1 MINILKNFRLKIIC
15 LLLAC
20 IAFVKLTS
28 GQDTLTLSCTKA
40 IEIALSESY
49 SAHSYELEKQAM
61 QFFFKYNKAMFRP
74 RLDFT
79 MSSPLWQESVSTI
92 YQANGLPVYNSNGLM
107 QVGSDINFTYVLP
120 TGGNLSFVS
129 NLYRQN
135 VSTVLSSSGEK
146 LSNNQFYSQF
156 GVQFDQPIFSKN
168 KLRQN
173 LREAEYKYQ
182 KSAHYYTRAQMDI
195 VFNVTQEFYA
205 LYKYKKQVE
214 IAEEKLRN
222 SVESYRIAKLKSK
235 GGRIAQGD
243 EMSAEV
249 SVAQNEAGLLKEINQ
264 LQNEEDLFKQ
274 LIGIDLK
281 QNIGIITNLEYKPIL
296 IDEQKAV
303 EEAIQNRLELKE
315 ADMDINLQQ
324 IELDR
329 AKQER
334 GLKGKVSAYYDLTGI
349 STSTGVSST
358 SELMRS
364 SFDDLHNR
372 PPTRGIALTLTLPI
386 YDWGRG
392 SSKVHEAGLRLQIKE
407 QQKSDLKISI
417 QREVR
422 EIIRSVNESSEQ
434 LKIHSKNLELARQT
448 YKISQKRFEN
458 GDLSNLELTV
468 EQERLANIQLE
479 YLDSFINYQL
489 ATNDL
494 KRKTVWDFEKN
505 KSYAVKAK
513 VNGFH

>member
-1 MINILKNFRLKIIC
+1 M
-15 LLLAC
+15 
-20 IAFVKLTS
+20 
-28 GQDTLTLSCTKA
+28 
-40 IEIALSESY
+40 
-49 SAHSYELEKQAM
+49 
-61 QFFFKYNKAMFRP
+61 
-74 RLDFT
+74 
-79 MSSPLWQESVSTI
+79 
-92 YQANGLPVYNSNGLM
+92 
-107 QVGSDINFTYVLP
+107 
-120 TGGNLSFVS
+120 
-129 NLYRQN
+129 
-135 VSTVLSSSGEK
+135 
-146 LSNNQFYSQF
+146 
-156 GVQFDQPIFSKN
+156 
-168 KLRQN
+168 
-173 LREAEYKYQ
+173 
-182 KSAHYYTRAQMDI
+182 
-195 VFNVTQEFYA
+195 
-205 LYKYKKQVE
+205 
-214 IAEEKLRN
+214 
-222 SVESYRIAKLKSK
+222 
-235 GGRIAQGD
+235 
-243 EMSAEV
+243 
-249 SVAQNEAGLLKEINQ
+249 
-264 LQNEEDLFKQ
+264 
-274 LIGIDLK
+274 
-281 QNIGIITNLEYKPIL
+281 EYKPIL